1 MNTTILIEHLCR
13 EAIRHGGCEPRYPE
27 LLRFSL
33 EYHLPRAVDP
43 DDDGEGGCWEDP
55 SGFAA
60 IYFSILGA
68 LWNEPDFVPALRRG
82 IEMLD
87 AAPPSIED

>member
-1 MNTTILIEHLCR
+1 MNATILIEHLCR
-13 EAIRHGGCEPRYPE
+13 EAISYGMSDPRYPE

-33 EYHLPRAVDP
+33 EYHLPRTVDP
-43 DDDGEGGCWEDP
+43 DDDGEGGGWEDG

-68 LWNEPDFVPALRRG
+68 LRQEPDFVPALRRG

-87 AAPPSIED
+87 AATPNIEG

>member
-13 EAIRHGGCEPRYPE
+13 EATRLGEHDPRYPE

-33 EYHLPRAVDP
+33 EYHLPRTVDP
-43 DDDGEGGCWEDP
+43 DDDGEGGCWEDG
-55 SGFAA
+55 SGFVA

-68 LWNEPDFVPALRRG
+68 LRQEPDFVAALRRG
-82 IEMLD
+82 IEILG
-87 AAPPSIED
+87 

>member
-1 MNTTILIEHLCR
+1 MNTVTLIEHLCH
-13 EAIRHGGCEPRYPE
+13 EAIRYGMFDPRYPE

-33 EYHLPRAVDP
+33 EHYLPRDIDP
-43 DDDGEGGCWEDP
+43 DDDGEGGGGEDP

-68 LWNEPDFVPALRRG
+68 LCNEPDFVPALRRG
-82 IEMLD
+82 IEMLSE
-87 AAPPSIED
+87 AQP

>member
-1 MNTTILIEHLCR
+1 MNTMTLIEHLCR
-13 EAIRHGGCEPRYPE
+13 EAINYGMSDPRYPE

-33 EYHLPRAVDP
+33 EYHLPRDIDP

-55 SGFAA
+55 SGFVA

-68 LWNEPDFVPALRRG
+68 LRHEPDFLPALRRG
-82 IEMLD
+82 TEMLSE
-87 AAPPSIED
+87 AQQ